1 MSKYLFSILSLL
13 TLLLTGCGS
22 DGDGDS
28 SSGGTVNNGN
38 GGNTGGNGNITYV
51 AGEFKTANDSSHYFP
66 DDSSLSGNLA
76 AECIYQYNYNY
87 FESANTRIYGNP
99 ALPDTDFKYA
109 ATLIENN
116 LDKALNLM
124 GLDRSEFNNFRP
136 RYSSIVASNMI
147 SFLDGY
153 EDLDRSNLD
162 IAYIDSDFVAPAGWA
177 EMQYSARLNVIKGYW
192 NTITD
197 EKQDRLIAL
206 YNERYDYDL
215 TDNSLVPEK
224 IVVCLDTT
232 RDKVLYGQGTLLGM
246 NIAPNS
252 MASRSDAEQVIL
264 HELIHTIQ
272 LNVSTPIDAGG
283 VNDIWFMEG
292 QASFLAGQ
300 KVAASAGG
308 FYPVNVVHFAD
319 VDTVFQ
325 DNLGV
330 AYEHYA
336 KAYSYIDANSGKE
349 AALNLLIDVRRYQGG
364 GTSDTYYGVSS
375 DRFSEAFDA
384 NMLKKDGSQLTIE
397 NFRNNY
403 HSFFE

>member
-1 MSKYLFSILSLL
+1 MSNYFFVILSLFIAASL
-13 TLLLTGCGS
+13 AGCGAGS
-22 DGDGDS
+22 GGDS
-28 SSGGTVNNGN
+28 SSDGVNNS
-38 GGNTGGNGNITYV
+38 GGNGNITYV
-51 AGEFKTANDSSHYFP
+51 AGEFKTANDSSHYYP

-76 AECIYQYNYNY
+76 EECIYQYNYNY
-87 FESANTRIYGNP
+87 FESANTLIYGDP

-124 GLDRSEFNNFRP
+124 GLDRSEFNNFRL
-136 RYSSIVASNMI
+136 RYSSIVVRNMI
-147 SFLDGY
+147 SFLDGF
-153 EDLDRSNLD
+153 EDLEGKNQD
-162 IAYIDSDFVAPAGWA
+162 ISSIDIDFVAPDGWA
-177 EMQYSARLNVIKGYW
+177 EMQYSARLSVIKGYW
-192 NTITD
+192 NNISD
-197 EKQDRLIAL
+197 EKQDEFIAI
-206 YNERYDYDL
+206 YNQRYNFDV
-215 TDNSLVPEK
+215 TDGSLVSEK

-246 NIAPNS
+246 NLAPNS
-252 MASRSDAEQVIL
+252 KASRSDAEQVIL

-300 KVAASAGG
+300 KVAASASG
-308 FYPVNVVHFAD
+308 FYPVDVVHFAD

-336 KAYSYIDANSGKE
+336 KAYSYINTNSGKD

-364 GTSDTYYGVSS
+364 GTNDTYYGVSS
-375 DRFSEAFDA
+375 DRFSEAFGA
-384 NMLKKDGSQLTIE
+384 NMLKKDGNPLTIE
-397 NFRNNY
+397 DYRNNY
-403 HSFFE
+403 HSIVE

>member
-1 MSKYLFSILSLL
+1 MSKYLVVILSLFVFG
-13 TLLLTGCGS
+13 LTGCGAGS
-22 DGDGDS
+22 GGDS
-28 SSGGTVNNGN
+28 SSDSVNNN
-38 GGNTGGNGNITYV
+38 GGNRNITYV
-51 AGEFKTANDSSHYFP
+51 PGEFKTANDSSHYYP
-66 DDSSLSGNLA
+66 DDSSLSGNQA
-76 AECIYQYNYNY
+76 GECIYQYNYNY

-109 ATLIENN
+109 ATMIENN
-116 LDKALNLM
+116 LDKAFDLM
-124 GLDRSEFNNFRP
+124 GLDRTEFNNYRP
-136 RYSSIVASNMI
+136 QYSSIVASNMI

-153 EDLDRSNLD
+153 EDIEGKNQD
-162 IAYIDSDFVAPAGWA
+162 ITSIDSDFVAPDGWA
-177 EMQYSARLNVIKGYW
+177 EMQSYARLSVIKGYW
-192 NTITD
+192 NDISD
-197 EKQDRLIAL
+197 EKQDQLISI
-206 YNERYDYDL
+206 YNQRYDYDL

-232 RDKVLYGQGTLLGM
+232 RDKVLYGQGTVLGM
-246 NIAPNS
+246 NLAPNS
-252 MASRSDAEQVIL
+252 KASRSDAEQVIL

-300 KVAASAGG
+300 KVAASSSG
-308 FYPVNVVHFAD
+308 FYPVDVVHFAD

-336 KAYSYIDANSGKE
+336 KAYSYINTNSGKE
-349 AALNLLIDVRRYQGG
+349 AALKLLVDVRHYQGG
-364 GTSDTYYGVSS
+364 GTNDTYYGVSS

-384 NMLKKDGSQLTIE
+384 NMLKKDRSQLTIE
-397 NFRNNY
+397 DFRNNY
-403 HSFFE
+403 HSFVE